1 MGNIDKNTAGENP
14 KADVQKMSS
23 LLKKGFSIILVLI
36 ILLALVNIFQLQKTK
51 QLLNNLVSTNI
62 QKMALSSIMLDSI
75 RRRTIILYKMLE
87 TEDYFARYDE
97 LDKLYTSA
105 RHFREARE
113 KTIALGVQVVEKN
126 INNKILKQLLIV
138 QPMARDAAES
148 MLSNIPHA
156 ELKIKVQNVVNHQEK
171 LYKLLIQLNSLHES
185 QSNQALK
192 DININFTYTIIL
204 TVLVTV
210 LVIFLTLRIA
220 KRLFLH
226 VINTSNILAN
236 KNIELEKA
244 YIKSEESTKI
254 KSEFIAKI
262 SHETR
267 TPLNGIMGMIQLLKT
282 TNLNDEQKDYSD
294 TALSSSNDLLAI
306 IDNILDFS
314 KMESGSL
321 NIDITSFNLT
331 SIINDVVSI
340 YEKTAHDKNITL
352 IQSIQSNVKK
362 QYLGD
367 SVRISQIL
375 MNLVDNAIKFTSKG
389 EVTINVFEHET
400 NPDSSILYFEV
411 RDTGMGIPDEVKENL
426 FTAFNQADNTI
437 ERNYD
442 GAGLGLSICKELVAL
457 MDGDIGIENG
467 KNGGSIFWFTLKFA
481 HVKA

>member
-1 MGNIDKNTAGENP
+1 MENIDKNTAGENP
-14 KADVQKMSS
+14 KADVQKMSG

-36 ILLALVNIFQLQKTK
+36 LLLALVNIFQLQKTK

-105 RHFREARE
+105 RYFREARE
-113 KTIALGVQVVEKN
+113 KTIALGVPVLEKK
-126 INNKILKQLLIV
+126 INNEILKQLLIV

-156 ELKIKVQNVVNHQEK
+156 ELKIKVQNVVNNQEK
-171 LYKLLIQLNSLHES
+171 LYKLLIQLNTLHES

-204 TVLVTV
+204 TVLVMI
-210 LVIFLTLRIA
+210 LVIFLSLRIA
-220 KRLFLH
+220 NRLYRH
-226 VINTSNILAN
+226 VINTSNILAY
-236 KNIELEKA
+236 KNIDLEHA
-244 YIKSEESTKI
+244 YIKAEESTKI

-314 KMESGSL
+314 KMESGRL
-321 NIDITSFNLT
+321 NIDKTSFNLT
-331 SIINDVVSI
+331 SIINDVVSTF
-340 YEKTAHDKNITL
+340 EKTAHDKNIKL
-352 IQSIQSNVKK
+352 IQTIQSNVKE

-389 EVTINVFEHET
+389 EVTINVLEHET

-411 RDTGMGIPDEVKENL
+411 RDTGIGIPDEVKENL

-442 GAGLGLSICKELVAL
+442 GAGLGLSICKELISL
-457 MDGDIGIENG
+457 MDGEIGIENG
-467 KNGGSIFWFTLKFA
+467 ENGGSIFWFTLKFG
-481 HVKA
+481 HVEA